1 MVPRDVDLEY
11 YTYQLS
17 STLLLLTQVELR
29 FDSQPDSNY

>member
-11 YTYQLS
+11 YTYQFTS
-17 STLLLLTQVELR
+17 MLLLLTQVQLR